1 MCSTHL
7 ILWIYLN
14 ILWQRYSYSAIFAQ
28 FIPDEYIRI
37 FICCILRKWI
47 YTDIHSPILCLTNLF
62 GCSFVGRKNIRY
74 TLAKPFI
81 ANSQVKQKWK
91 YKYLYTWHIANVTR
105 SPKYWSWRRYFLTYY
120 LLTKLKVELGCRHTE
135 HPQLMQEHPEI
146 FYTGALMLST
156 INYMY
161 LCGPTKSVTWSN
173 GQWKIYTKFKE
184 GSNIWAFACKI
195 NILKSQNQT
204 ICLHLSGVPQIL
216 FLCV

>member
-1 MCSTHL
+1 MSSQEPL
-7 ILWIYLN
+7 GLVNKIK
-14 ILWQRYSYSAIFAQ
+14 
-28 FIPDEYIRI
+28 DM
-37 FICCILRKWI
+37 K
-47 YTDIHSPILCLTNLF
+47 
-62 GCSFVGRKNIRY
+62 
-74 TLAKPFI
+74 AKPFI

-161 LCGPTKSVTWSN
+161 WCGPTTSVTWSN
-173 GQWKIYTKFKE
+173 GQWKIYTNSKRAVTFEHLRAKSTFLNLKTKQYVCTQV
-184 GSNIWAFACKI
+184 GSPKSYFCVCKDSMYI
-195 NILKSQNQT
+195 VQFQN
-204 ICLHLSGVPQIL
+204 SSRRK
-216 FLCV
+216 LCSAPHQHQ